1 VRLWLWESIHWVWY
15 GLAMAFFAGEFLYG
29 ALLASAGDAAER
41 ARGYRLMSR
50 AVEALVYGVAV
61 AALAAVLWAMLAPP
75 AGGDV
80 ESLLEYAAQRYDNAT
95 EHVKGY
101 VLALGWFGAQLYLT
115 PLTSWL
121 GNVWMAESWLAN
133 YSAQAL
139 LAMLAA
145 YSALSRVLRAYGLE
159 LVSIGIALV
168 GTGRLR
174 RVGGSLVASVL
185 VLAAYLGYAAAYLL
199 DPIFSVE
206 LGYGIPVI
214 SPSVEV
220 LTGQAARVL
229 EHGRIFTEALVKL
242 SFTMSLALVLAAGF
256 SAAIGGLARALS
268 ARV

>member
-1 VRLWLWESIHWVWY
+1 MGLWLWEAVHWAWY
-15 GLAMAFFAGEFLYG
+15 GVAMAFFAAEFTYG
-29 ALLASAGDAAER
+29 ALLISAGDAAEK
-41 ARGYRLMSR
+41 ARGYRLMSQ
-50 AVEALVYGVAV
+50 AVEALVYGAAV
-61 AALAAVLWAMLAPP
+61 AAVAAVLWAMLPP
-75 AGGDV
+75 PGGGDV
-80 ESLLEYAAQRYDNAT
+80 NSLLEYAVQRYDNAT

-139 LAMLAA
+139 LAVLAA
-145 YSALSRVLRAYGLE
+145 YSALSKVLRAYGLE

-174 RVGGSLVASVL
+174 GVGGPLVASTL
-185 VLAAYLGYAAAYLL
+185 ILSAYLGYAATYLL
-199 DPIFSVE
+199 DPVFSVE
-206 LGYGIPVI
+206 LDPGIPVI
-214 SPSVEV
+214 GPSVEV
-220 LTGQAARVL
+220 VTGQAARVL
-229 EHGRIFTEALVKL
+229 DHGRVFTEVLVNL
-242 SFTMSLALVLAAGF
+242 SFTLSLALVLAAGL